1 MATPIK
7 MPTLGLTMESGVIT
21 RWLKKV
27 GDPVNKDEPLF
38 TVETDKAENEVE
50 SPVSGVLLQIVVPE
64 GQEVPVQQVIAYV
77 GQPGEMPAAPGP
89 SVGPR
94 APGQEAAAPAP
105 IAVGPNGGAAPGTTR
120 ELRASPLAR
129 RVARELG
136 VDLAQ
141 VKGSGP
147 EGRIQEADVR
157 AFAAARQQQ
166 AAAVAAAPSLAAPAA
181 PPAPT
186 PVAAEAA
193 APAPGAAG
201 RVEPLNRIRR
211 VTAERMAQ
219 SARSVAR
226 VTLFAE
232 TDFDEAVRF
241 RKHLK
246 DEFEKRYGVK
256 LSYDAMLVKA
266 CASALREFPIMN
278 AQWADNAVRYLP
290 EVHVGVAVAV
300 EAGLL
305 VAVVRDADRKSLVE
319 IARDIDAMAARAR
332 EGKLGVAEMAGS
344 TFTITN
350 LGGYGVDAFTPI
362 VNPPEAA
369 ILGVG
374 RIAQRPVV
382 VDGRLEARHTCWLSL
397 SFDHRIVDGAPAGDF
412 LSRVAEIIAKPYLL
426 VGTLALVARWGRGE
440 ALPLAPR
447 VDMPRERRAA
457 GAATVTR

>member
-426 VGTLALVARWGRGE
+426 VGT
-440 ALPLAPR
+440 
-447 VDMPRERRAA
+447 
-457 GAATVTR
+457 